1 MASQDKLMVYNM
13 NKLKQKEQTTTQ
25 KELDDLRAR
34 LNQNSLVMQK
44 ASQKADSTEMMAGV
58 LKTIG
63 TFEKS

>member
-1 MASQDKLMVYNM
+1 MVYNM

>member
-13 NKLKQKEQTTTQ
+13 NNLKQKEQTTTQ

-44 ASQKADSTEMMAGV
+44 ASKKADSRDDGR
-58 LKTIG
+58 G
-63 TFEKS
+63 S

>member
-1 MASQDKLMVYNM
+1 VASQDKLMVYNM
-13 NKLKQKEQTTTQ
+13 NNLKQKEQTTTQ

-44 ASQKADSTEMMAGV
+44 ASKKADSTEMMAGV

>member
-1 MASQDKLMVYNM
+1 M

>member
-1 MASQDKLMVYNM
+1 M
-13 NKLKQKEQTTTQ
+13 NNLKQKEQTTTQ

-44 ASQKADSTEMMAGV
+44 ASKKADSTEMMAGV